1 MSLRPILTML
11 LLSIASASQAE
22 QVYVAVAANFSAPM
36 KQLAE
41 LFEQQTGHQ
50 VHISAG
56 ASGKLFA
63 QIQQGAPFQL
73 FFSADQTK
81 PATLESLGL
90 TVPDSRFTY
99 AIGTLAL
106 WTPTPGLEMTAA
118 TLKTAEFNH
127 LALANPKLA
136 PYGSAAIVVLD
147 QLNLVRQ
154 TQRKWVMGENIS
166 QTYQFVSTGNAE
178 FGFVSLSQIL
188 FNGKVKEG
196 SVWVV
201 PQHMYPEIRQDA
213 VLLKSAAQHPAAND
227 FLAFIRSADGAGV
240 IQQYGY
246 ITPE

>member
-1 MSLRPILTML
+1 MSLRHILFL
-11 LLSIASASQAE
+11 LTLLTASGAQAE
-22 QVYVAVAANFSAPM
+22 QIYVAVASNFTAPM
-36 KQLAE
+36 TQLAE
-41 LFEQQTGHQ
+41 LFEQETGHQ
-50 VHISAG
+50 VHLSSG
-56 ASGKLFA
+56 SSGKLFA
-63 QIQQGAPFQL
+63 QIKHGAPFQL

-81 PATLESLGL
+81 PETLEALGL
-90 TVPDSRFTY
+90 TIPGSRFTY

-106 WTPTPGLEMTAA
+106 WTPQAGLEVTSE
-118 TLKTAEFNH
+118 TLKTTPFNH
-127 LALANPKLA
+127 LALANPKIA

-147 QLNLVRQ
+147 QLNLIGK
-154 TQRKWVMGENIS
+154 TQRRWVMGENIN

-188 FNGKVKEG
+188 FNGRVLAG

-213 VLLKSAAQHPAAND
+213 VLLKPAAETPAAQD
-227 FLAFIRSADGAGV
+227 FVAFIRSAEGAGV